1 MSHHK
6 KRSQRGFSFIELL
19 AAIIILAVGLLG
31 IAALM
36 SQMNVGTAESRY
48 MSTEAML
55 ASEKLE
61 DLNRYPSNDPSV
73 AAPGGVAGSLTA
85 DQSQSVTV
93 GAVTE
98 NVDYF
103 DTVQLSSGNGS
114 ISEVVTGTD
123 AGGAPTYTTITHKP
137 DGTVTSIT
145 ANGAPPAPTSDML
158 AYKRRWVIEQDVPV
172 TGVRRVTVLISL
184 QSVPNQTTFQTSMVR
199 P

>member
-1 MSHHK
+1 
-6 KRSQRGFSFIELL
+6 
-19 AAIIILAVGLLG
+19 
-31 IAALM
+31 
-36 SQMNVGTAESRY
+36 GTAESRY
-48 MSTEAML
+48 MRTEAML

-123 AGGAPTYTTITHKP
+123 AGGAPNYTNVNHKP
-137 DGTVTSIT
+137 DSTVTSIT
-145 ANGAPPAPTSDML
+145 VYVTQPVSTEDML
-158 AYKRRWVIEQDVPV
+158 VYKHNWLIMQDFW
-172 TGVRRVTVLISL
+172 L
-184 QSVPNQTTFQTSMVR
+184 
-199 P
+199 

>member
-6 KRSQRGFSFIELL
+6 KRSQRGFSIIELL

-93 GAVTE
+93 GAVIE

-123 AGGAPTYTTITHKP
+123 AGGAPTYTTITHRP
-137 DGTVTSIT
+137 DGTVTSTT